1 MISSSLSSSPRFRH
15 NASLV
20 LFAIGLL
27 FLVVSSDSWNS
38 FRAEAWMSPTASS
51 SVSPSLGLKTTRTR
65 TALFYSS
72 EFDDSNEIGN
82 SNSTDSAP
90 MSSSSVVERLR
101 VKGVSVSPK
110 GFHVLLEST
119 TSGGHHGGSKHK
131 SNRVNVDADAS
142 NREQETSSTKEQ
154 QHQKLQ
160 KDEDKDTIHTSS
172 SKKSNSKKKKSSVNN
187 SVHVNVLPLKMTN
200 DPADAYAA
208 TSPESLT
215 LCQLLSGVDMA
226 GAILPP
232 ELLGRIVR
240 CHIEEKLDSL
250 YDDDDDEDDEPEN
263 AVFTPVLSPIEIKI
277 WEYLNNQ
284 EALLREQ
291 NLFGPP
297 QTVRSSSPQIPMP
310 QITLDQLTLVPPPT
324 PPRSSKESQQGSSS
338 PSSMWQCKLECA
350 LPEWKERIVVGVKA
364 DLLASLAYNYDPE
377 ASPLFT
383 CIALALRYK
392 APIVLEQQQQQHS
405 AAEAITTPAQDNE
418 ADLQQKQEQQYY
430 WSSRDDLD
438 RNFPQR
444 KTLED
449 LQEQSKRVTHN
460 IETGFEI
467 HKLTGALQIAMRLGD
482 AKAAEKIRAKLDE
495 YDSMEDLPT
504 TVQAAAAAKVR
515 NTNKN
520 SNNDVETS
528 DDSKR
533 DDRLDDLEDNTMQ

>member
-1 MISSSLSSSPRFRH
+1 VLL
-15 NASLV
+15 LV
-20 LFAIGLL
+20 IGLL
-27 FLVVSSDSWNS
+27 FRV
-38 FRAEAWMSPTASS
+38 EAWVSPTASS
-51 SVSPSLGLKTTRTR
+51 LSFSSSLGSKTAATQSRSRTRPRTR

-72 EFDDSNEIGN
+72 EFGN
-82 SNSTDSAP
+82 NSTDATP
-90 MSSSSVVERLR
+90 MSSSSSPPPSVVERLR

-119 TSGGHHGGSKHK
+119 TSGGHHGGSNIK
-131 SNRVNVDADAS
+131 SNRGDARS
-142 NREQETSSTKEQ
+142 REQEISSTKEQ
-154 QHQKLQ
+154 RHQKLQ
-160 KDEDKDTIHTSS
+160 KDEDKKAIHTSS
-172 SKKSNSKKKKSSVNN
+172 SKKSNSKRKKKN
-187 SVHVNVLPLKMTN
+187 SVDNSAKVNVNVLPLKMTN

-240 CHIEEKLDSL
+240 CHIEDKLDSL
-250 YDDDDDEDDEPEN
+250 YEDDEDNADEN
-263 AVFTPVLSPIEIKI
+263 SVFTPVLSPIEIKI
-277 WEYLNNQ
+277 WEYLQNQ

-297 QTVRSSSPQIPMP
+297 KTVPSSSFPPQIPMP
-310 QITLDQLTLVPPPT
+310 QVTLDQLTLVPPPT
-324 PPRSSKESQQGSSS
+324 PRESQQGSSS
-338 PSSMWQCKLECA
+338 SSSSMWQCKLECA

-392 APIVLEQQQQQHS
+392 APIVLEQHRQQQYS
-405 AAEAITTPAQDNE
+405 AAEAPPPPTTAEAAQDNE
-418 ADLQQKQEQQYY
+418 ADLQQEQNEEQEQQYY
-430 WSSRDDLD
+430 WSTRDDLD

-444 KTLED
+444 TTLED
-449 LQEQSKRVTHN
+449 LREQSKRVTHN

-504 TVQAAAAAKVR
+504 TVQAAAAAKEH
-515 NTNKN
+515 
-520 SNNDVETS
+520 NDDVDTS
-528 DDSKR
+528 DDPKR
-533 DDRLDDLEDNTMQ
+533 DDSLDDLENNILQ